1 MFNYIKKIIDSKK
14 NNEREY
20 QIKKIATQRR
30 EIDKLNKE
38 INELKEHKKKIK
50 DEVDINVLQES
61 KLIKTTIKLNAKE
74 DPYFKKQNNI
84 KQLCEVLLMIVN
96 EKEKKEIENN
106 NAKLVMDNKLS
117 ILMNNFIEKYS
128 PDVLIIPGV
137 IDHILKVINREKEI
151 GEENMFVRPLPSQP
165 YFYSKE
171 EGYDLYLE
179 KISTYF
185 LLLESKGYVVDNN
198 EKKLLQILSEKQY
211 DNFYEK
217 QKDNFYILF
226 QEKTQSLNL
235 QEVIFL
241 FIKIVGDKHI
251 DDLYNLSFLNRYLV
265 DRGFQDKEIDL
276 HELYRKLKRE
286 NKYYQALK
294 MEKGLLEQDET
305 LTFNLNKTVTEI
317 EQMNGYEFEHFVVN
331 ILESLGFIAKVTKA
345 SGDQGVDILAKRN
358 SKTYAIQTKRYSN
371 TVGNKAIQEVVS
383 GKQYYN
389 ANKGWV
395 ITNST
400 FTKSAIM
407 LAESTSTILW
417 DGYKLKQ
424 MIEVVNV
431 LGKL

>member
-1 MFNYIKKIIDSKK
+1 M
-14 NNEREY
+14 
-20 QIKKIATQRR
+20 
-30 EIDKLNKE
+30 
-38 INELKEHKKKIK
+38 
-50 DEVDINVLQES
+50 
-61 KLIKTTIKLNAKE
+61 
-74 DPYFKKQNNI
+74 
-84 KQLCEVLLMIVN
+84 
-96 EKEKKEIENN
+96 
-106 NAKLVMDNKLS
+106 
-117 ILMNNFIEKYS
+117 
-128 PDVLIIPGV
+128 
-137 IDHILKVINREKEI
+137 
-151 GEENMFVRPLPSQP
+151 
-165 YFYSKE
+165 
-171 EGYDLYLE
+171 
-179 KISTYF
+179 
-185 LLLESKGYVVDNN
+185 VDNN